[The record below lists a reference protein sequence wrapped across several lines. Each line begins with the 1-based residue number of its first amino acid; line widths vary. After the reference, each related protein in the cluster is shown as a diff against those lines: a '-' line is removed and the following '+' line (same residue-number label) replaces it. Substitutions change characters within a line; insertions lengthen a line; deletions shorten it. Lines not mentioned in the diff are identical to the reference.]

1 MKNNLQQRERGAI
14 MDKNRDSDVRMHD
27 ECE

>member
-14 MDKNRDSDVRMHD
+14 MDKNRDRDVRMHD